1 MANVSVFCFLASY
14 AVALGADAARLW
26 GKPLALRYVAWAAS
40 AAGLFAHSWFLAD
53 RHAGDVTAGWGPRGW
68 ILALSWLGAAYYVVA
83 TGVERRSALGV
94 FLWPVVLGLVAC
106 SYAVGTAPVRLWGEA
121 GPARAWGALHA
132 ALLMGGLLGLLA
144 GAVTG
149 AMYLVQHRRL
159 RAGRFRADA
168 VPLFSLERLDR
179 WNRAAAAV
187 AVPLLTL
194 GVLIG
199 LGLVVA
205 AGSRIADSLLDPVV
219 LGTTAGTLAT
229 AAVLGGVL
237 ARRREPGRGVAV
249 RTLLACGFG
258 LVTVVGLQ
266 VASGDAPGLLESWHG
281 GAGGNSAAAA
291 VTR

>member
-14 AVALGADAARLW
+14 AVALGADAGRLW
-26 GKPLALRYVAWAAS
+26 GKTVALRWVAWAAA
-40 AAGLFAHSWFLAD
+40 AAGLFAHSWFLAT
-53 RHAGDVTAGWGPRGW
+53 RHGGDLAGGWGPRGW

-106 SYAVGTAPVRLWGEA
+106 SYAVGTEPIRLWGEA
-121 GPARAWGALHA
+121 PTPPGRFFGLLHA
-132 ALLMGGLLGLLA
+132 ALLLGGLVGVLA
-144 GAVTG
+144 GVVTS

-179 WNRAAAAV
+179 WNRTAAAV
-187 AVPLLTL
+187 AVPLLGL

-199 LGLVVA
+199 FGLIF
-205 AGSRIADSLLDPVV
+205 AGGEGAVRGLLDPVI
-219 LGTTAGTLAT
+219 LGTAAGVLLT
-229 AAVLGGVL
+229 AAALGGVV
-237 ARRREPGRGVAV
+237 ARRTEPGRGIAV

-258 LVTVVGLQ
+258 LVTVIGLQ
-266 VASGDAPGLLESWHG
+266 VLSAEAGGWLASWHG
-281 GAGGNSAAAA
+281 GGAAGAP
-291 VTR
+291 R

>member
-1 MANVSVFCFLASY
+1 MGGVGGGGGG
-14 AVALGADAARLW
+14 AVR
-26 GKPLALRYVAWAAS
+26 
-40 AAGLFAHSWFLAD
+40 HSWFLAD
-53 RHAGDVTAGWGPRGW
+53 RHAGDLSAGWGPRGW
-68 ILALSWLGAAYYVVA
+68 ILALSWLGAAYYVMA

-106 SYAVGTAPVRLWGEA
+106 SYAVDTNPVRLWGEA
-121 GPARAWGALHA
+121 GPARGWGVLHA
-132 ALLMGGLLGLLA
+132 ALLMGGLLGVLA
-144 GAVTG
+144 GVVTS

-159 RAGRFRADA
+159 RAGRFRSDA

-205 AGSRIADSLLDPVV
+205 AGSEIADSLLDPVV
-219 LGTTAGTLAT
+219 VGTSVGVLVT
-229 AAVLGGVL
+229 AAALGGVL
-237 ARRREPGRGVAV
+237 ARRRDPGRGIAV

-266 VASGDAPGLLESWHG
+266 VLSGEAPGLLQSWHG
-281 GAGGNSAAAA
+281 GAGAGGA
-291 VTR
+291 VTP

>member
-26 GKPLALRYVAWAAS
+26 GKPVALRWAAWLAA
-40 AAGLFAHSWFLAD
+40 AAGLFAHSWFLVH
-53 RHAGDVTAGWGPRGW
+53 RHAGDLSAGWGPRGW

-106 SYAVGTAPVRLWGEA
+106 SYAVSTDPVRLWGDA
-121 GPARAWGALHA
+121 GPARAWGVLHA
-132 ALLMGGLLGLLA
+132 GLLMGGLVGLLA
-144 GAVTG
+144 GAVTA

-194 GVLIG
+194 GVLVG
-199 LGLVVA
+199 VGLVVA
-205 AGSRIADSLLDPVV
+205 SGSAVADSLLDPVV
-219 LGTTAGTLAT
+219 LGTTAGVLAT

-258 LVTVVGLQ
+258 LASVVGLQ
-266 VASGDAPGLLESWHG
+266 VLSGEAPGLLRSWHG
-281 GAGGNSAAAA
+281 GAATAAAE
-291 VTR
+291 